1 MVEKVMNAISDHF
14 INPFEKDLDHGN
26 LFSLIS
32 GVSVNEDIAVSLLSI
47 KEIGKEA
54 MGDFIDRLILNE
66 GTKSSSDK
74 IKKSQLKTFHD
85 SCVKAKVSKNG
96 KQQKI
101 QVQSTILAKLV
112 HLF

>member
-1 MVEKVMNAISDHF
+1 MNAISDHF
-14 INPFEKDLDHGN
+14 ISLFEKDLDHGN

-54 MGDFIDRLILNE
+54 MGDFINRLILNE

-85 SCVKAKVSKNG
+85 SFVKPKVSKNG
-96 KQQKI
+96 KQQEI
-101 QVQSTILAKLV
+101 QVQSNILAKLV